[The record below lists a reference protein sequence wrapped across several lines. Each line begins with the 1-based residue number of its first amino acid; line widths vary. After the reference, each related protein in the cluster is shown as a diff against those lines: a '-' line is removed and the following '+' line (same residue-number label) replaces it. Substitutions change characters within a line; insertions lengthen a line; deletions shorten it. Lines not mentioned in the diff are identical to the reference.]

1 MHGVLMYTT
10 RIASTISEQ
19 ICDKPQELFDRYLEF
34 VNAITFEEFQSYCLM
49 QGIVITED
57 MFTDLLANNR
67 EYLFTESEE
76 GWLPTKLDE
85 LGV

>member
-1 MHGVLMYTT
+1 MYTT

-19 ICDKPQELFDRYLEF
+19 IGEQPQELFDRYLES
-34 VNAITFEEFQSYCLM
+34 VVAITFEEFQGYCSM
-49 QGIVITED
+49 KGITITED
-57 MFTDLLANNR
+57 MFVDLLANNR

-85 LGV
+85 LGL

>member
-1 MHGVLMYTT
+1 MYTT

-19 ICDKPQELFDRYLEF
+19 IGEQPQELFDRYLES
-34 VNAITFEEFQSYCLM
+34 VEAITFEEFQGYCSM
-49 QGIVITED
+49 KGITITED
-57 MFTDLLANNR
+57 MFVDLLANNR

-85 LGV
+85 LGL